1 MRTSP
6 LRRVG
11 AFKAVCRRQV
21 LPCDVDVL
29 HTRRVDDVLPVTGEL
44 QLQVMAALW
53 RLEEATVEQVRH
65 ALPGRYRSAYTTV
78 QTVLNRLVDRGLLS
92 RHKVGNAFV
101 YRARLSEADYL
112 SRSISQTLATASTE
126 ARRAALARLV
136 GDLPE
141 DEVTALR
148 QLAREMTKRD
158 ATR

>member
-1 MRTSP
+1 MW
-6 LRRVG
+6 RR
-11 AFKAVCRRQV
+11 KV

-29 HTRRVDDVLPVTGEL
+29 HTRRVDDLSPVTGEL

-53 RLEEATVEQVRH
+53 RLDEATVEQVRH
-65 ALPGRYRSAYTTV
+65 ALPARYRSAYTTV
-78 QTVLNRLVDRGLLS
+78 QTVLNRLVERGLLS
-92 RHKVGNAFV
+92 RQKVSNAFV

-112 SRSISQTLATASTE
+112 SRSISQTLAGASTQ

-136 GDLPE
+136 GDLGE

-158 ATR
+158 ASP